1 MSDVDTAVRTG
12 ARGGTL
18 VSRSTTA
25 VVRQVVS
32 GQVAALVAAVVV
44 IAVVAQSRNDVFLTQ
59 DNLIALLRA
68 GVTTFIIGCAVTL
81 VFTSGGLDL
90 SVGAVFTLG
99 AVVAA
104 ELMTSGLPWAF
115 AVVVGVAAGGLLG
128 LVNAGLIIWARV
140 PPIIATLSALYAVSG
155 LALVVT
161 GGNFVAPLPDGFNA
175 VGQSS
180 IGSVPWLIVYAVAIG
195 LAFHVLLGRTRFG
208 YDVKA
213 MGGNERAALANG
225 VRVTR
230 LKIEVY
236 ALSGAVAALAGILYA
251 SRTGTADPQAGGTD
265 ITLQVIA
272 AVLIGGTSL
281 FGGIGSISGTA
292 LGALLFAEIQN
303 ALTVIGVNP
312 LYQNIVIG
320 VILAAAVATDS
331 WRRSRAFHVS
341 RNR

>member
-1 MSDVDTAVRTG
+1 MSEADTTIAVRP
-12 ARGGTL
+12 ARGIPLSGSAARL
-18 VSRSTTA
+18 LRPL
-25 VVRQVVS
+25 VS
-32 GQVAALVAAVVV
+32 GQVAALVLAVVV
-44 IAVVAQSRNDVFLTQ
+44 IALVAQSRNSVFLSQ
-59 DNLIALLRA
+59 ENVVALLRA
-68 GVTTFIIGCAVTL
+68 GVTTFMVGCAVTL

-99 AVVAA
+99 AVVAG
-104 ELMTSGLPWAF
+104 ELMTRGLPWLLAM
-115 AVVVGVAAGGLLG
+115 VVGISAGALLG
-128 LVNAGLIIWARV
+128 LVNSGLIIWARV

-161 GGNFVAPLPDGFNA
+161 GGNFVAPLPDGFDA
-175 VGQSS
+175 LGQAT
-180 IGSVPWLIVYAVAIG
+180 IGSVPWLIVYAVVVGIV
-195 LAFHVLLGRTRFG
+195 FHVLLGRTRFG

-230 LKIEVY
+230 LKIQVY
-236 ALSGAVAALAGILYA
+236 AISGAVAALAGILYA
-251 SRTGTADPQAGGTD
+251 ARTGTADPQAGGTD

-281 FGGIGSISGTA
+281 FGGIGSIPGTA

-331 WRRSRAFHVS
+331 WRRSHAF
-341 RNR
+341 RLTGE